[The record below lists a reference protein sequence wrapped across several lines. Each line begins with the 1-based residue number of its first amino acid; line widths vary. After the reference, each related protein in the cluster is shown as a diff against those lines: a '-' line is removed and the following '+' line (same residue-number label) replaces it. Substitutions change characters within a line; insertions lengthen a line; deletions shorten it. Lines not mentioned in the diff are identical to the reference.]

1 MAKTRVVVTGATGF
15 VGRHVRRHL
24 RNGDVEISSVS
35 RRDFKTFQNEQSI
48 ITKSYDS
55 DLLPRIQNHDAL
67 IHLIGIGSQ
76 SIGHDFDSVNFEL
89 TKKITGLCV
98 RADIK
103 KIVYLSGLG
112 VSRHS
117 PLGYFLSKYK
127 AENEIRNS
135 GLDFTIF
142 RPSYIVGK
150 DDLLTKKLNRQI
162 RRGLVTIPGSGRF
175 CIQPVSISDA
185 SKIICDSITGK
196 KFSNKILDLV
206 GPETVTFEDYVRRF
220 LGTAKIDIKKI
231 PFEKAYHD
239 AVSGVGDFGV
249 DDLNL
254 LAGDF
259 HGDPRRLEDAWGTRL
274 CSPFY

>member
-1 MAKTRVVVTGATGF
+1 MAKTRVMVTGATGF
-15 VGRHVRRHL
+15 VARHVRRHL
-24 RNGDVEISSVS
+24 SNGGAEISSVS
-35 RRDFKTFQNEQSI
+35 RRDFNTFQNEQGI

-55 DLLPRIQNHDAL
+55 GLLPHMQNHDAL
-67 IHLIGIGSQ
+67 IHLIGVGSQ
-76 SIGHDFDSVNFEL
+76 SIRHDFDSVNFGL
-89 TKKITGLCV
+89 AKKITGLCV
-98 RADIK
+98 RAGIK

-112 VSRHS
+112 VSRYS
-117 PLGYFLSKYK
+117 TLGYFISKYK
-127 AENEIRNS
+127 AENEIRHS

-175 CIQPVSISDA
+175 CIQPVSINDA
-185 SKIICDSITGK
+185 SRIICDSITGK

-220 LGTAKIDIKKI
+220 LGTARTDVKKI

-239 AVSGVGDFGV
+239 AISGIGDFGV

-259 HGDPRRLEDAWGTRL
+259 HGNSRLLEDAWGTRL
-274 CSPFY
+274 CSP